1 MFAGRYTYPAIMVNT
16 KVLAMNVEP
25 IQMDITPVHRDL
37 NGVVE
42 IGNRAV
48 ATDEQTPPHHGTNPL
63 EPHLQLINRGW
74 FEF

>member
-1 MFAGRYTYPAIMVNT
+1 MVNT

-25 IQMDITPVHRDL
+25 IQMDITPAHREL
-37 NGVVE
+37 NGVVK

-63 EPHLQLINRGW
+63 EPYL
-74 FEF
+74 

>member
-1 MFAGRYTYPAIMVNT
+1 MVNT

-25 IQMDITPVHRDL
+25 IQMDITPAHRDL
-37 NGVVE
+37 KGVVQ

-48 ATDEQTPPHHGTNPL
+48 AMDEQTPPHHGTNSL
-63 EPHLQLINRGW
+63 KPHLQLVTMGW